1 MLVFVSGFQEH
12 QILLHWPAR
21 LARLTEQ
28 WSAKCTVE
36 RWGCIFFSV
45 APIVS
50 DNAQLF
56 RALHAQCLSSCPH
69 ILGANSQLDM
79 IGLWFHLYSPGHKL
93 IDSRSCLVLC
103 LCVITD
109 GDLRRNVGLE
119 DWPSHQS
126 SLSRGMWAYIVGM
139 GQNQVLNSI
148 TCPPAPPR
156 ADLRPR
162 LTQVLRR
169 CPHSQQC

>member
-21 LARLTEQ
+21 VARLTEQ

-45 APIVS
+45 APIIS

-69 ILGANSQLDM
+69 ILVATSQLVLIIDRPM
-79 IGLWFHLYSPGHKL
+79 IWFVFSWTLV
-93 IDSRSCLVLC
+93 DRSRSCLVLY

-126 SLSRGMWAYIVGM
+126 SLSRGVWGPYCGHGAKPSSE
-139 GQNQVLNSI
+139 QHHLS
-148 TCPPAPPR
+148 TSS
-156 ADLRPR
+156 
-162 LTQVLRR
+162 T
-169 CPHSQQC
+169 